1 MIKLTEKDEQG
12 NWALKGVKWESL
24 HEGKPISQEL
34 WEHLYGALWK
44 LMEYEDTGL
53 DPEKVEELAERN
65 TPKKPDYEGDSYADD
80 GEILYDTWI
89 CPCCETRY
97 EVDYDDYEYC
107 PHCGQ
112 RIDWGGGADGND
124 QREIGAVSE

>member
-65 TPKKPDYEGDSYADD
+65 TPKKPDY
-80 GEILYDTWI
+80 
-89 CPCCETRY
+89 
-97 EVDYDDYEYC
+97 DDYEDC

-112 RIDWGGGADGND
+112 KIDWGGETNGND
-124 QREIGAVSE
+124 QRTPETI